1 MLVKLNLPSD
11 FILAQ
16 FLVISNRDSYDPT
29 WNVYSPIYAIRND
42 TSKLQSSIVR
52 WCTDALERLEEFDP
66 ADTEQVLRTSL
77 ELVDPSTEIANFMG
91 KVSLNGSDVQTI
103 TTKEFKFKN
112 SSFNKET
119 AERVVAL
126 SDRAAKLGNA
136 INHVMNKIRFTKA
149 TRRMRR
155 QAPMLVRS
163 LTVDGPIKVQTI
175 NGRPIS
181 DLVYKSGRRNA
192 KMDIIANEILIKKEL
207 KVNGKI
213 DGLELT
219 EDNVL
224 LNKPSQVLRP
234 LTIEKLTVGNVFEVA
249 LINAMP
255 TDEFFKLLRLKVD
268 QKIPNMIHQLTVDSM
283 TLGRFL
289 NQRNFTAMLINSL
302 KTVGNQ
308 VLTGSTTINKLT
320 VKDVVFAK
328 MPRFQQISGIHL
340 TDLVSVNTTENVV
353 INHDMQF
360 IDEVSA
366 NRLIVLERINN
377 VMVKDGRLQVLRKRG
392 PTQQLVTGEKFFD
405 NVHLMSPILLQG
417 KIESKTLEKM
427 NPIVTI
433 SESLVLVG
441 DYRINGPVT
450 IRRIMNVTEDIATTN
465 PKLGLRNLVDNGL
478 NLFTS
483 NRTSSQLTFSNVV
496 EVKRN
501 LQATSLNQKP
511 VANFVKLNFEDL
523 QTIQGVTKFT
533 NGLWVEGGTVQVD
546 VINDVDV
553 FHLNK
558 TVLKLSSSATQFID
572 GNVEF
577 VSLKAHQLVAQ
588 KMSLN
593 DKNLDLVLTTN
604 TPQSINEM
612 VVTHGKVGKVDVGEL
627 KQQQGGKIFG
637 SDVKFLISDTVTKD
651 NVGSSFIANKKF
663 TDLKVEHLTF
673 SEANEWKSII
683 RNYKNSLS
691 QDLNITGDL
700 VLKNQMRVGN
710 LEVTGTINKIS
721 YDDMTKNWLQVE
733 GDQTFTAP
741 QTFASVEVGN
751 NLIIASA
758 AINDVNIGRMISES
772 IWIDVPVIVESIEF
786 KNLIRVNGK
795 MMTPAVNG
803 MSLER
808 KLILNNTNDVQT
820 IPKLTVNGF
829 VAVEYLNFTE
839 VNGIDC
845 AKVMETFEG
854 ENGTASVTIRGG
866 ASFIYPPA
874 VTSINNANL
883 QELHDSVWM
892 SDRDVELTGEDIR
905 FLMGVRSDGAIY
917 ADVSFHLF

>member
-1 MLVKLNLPSD
+1 M
-11 FILAQ
+11 
-16 FLVISNRDSYDPT
+16 ISNQDSFDPT

-42 TSKLQSSIVR
+42 TSKLQSSIVK
-52 WCTDALERLEEFDP
+52 WCSDTLDKLEAFDP
-66 ADTEQVLRTSL
+66 ADTEQLLRSSL
-77 ELVDPSTEIANFMG
+77 ELVDPSTASASFLG
-91 KVSLNGSDVQTI
+91 KISLNGSEVQTI

-112 SSFNKET
+112 TSFNMGT
-119 AERVVAL
+119 AERVIAL
-126 SDRAAKLGNA
+126 SDRASKLANA
-136 INHVMNKIRFTKA
+136 VNHVANKIRFTKA
-149 TRRMRR
+149 TRRVRR
-155 QAPMLVRS
+155 QAPMLVKS

-207 KVNGKI
+207 KVNEKI
-213 DGLELT
+213 DGLELR

-224 LNKPSQVLRP
+224 LNKPRQVLRP
-234 LTIEKLTVGNVFEVA
+234 LTIEKLTAKNVFEVA
-249 LINAMP
+249 QLNAMP
-255 TDEFFKLLRLKVD
+255 IDEFFKLLRLKVD

-283 TLGRFL
+283 TIGRFL

-302 KTVGNQ
+302 KTVGDQ
-308 VLTGSTTINKLT
+308 VLTGPTTINKLK
-320 VKDVVFAK
+320 VNNVGFRK
-328 MPRFQQISGIHL
+328 MPRFHQISGIHL
-340 TDLVSVNTTENVV
+340 MDLVNVNSTENIM

-360 IDEVSA
+360 INELSA
-366 NRLIVLERINN
+366 NRLTVLERINN

-392 PTQQLVTGEKFFD
+392 PTQQRVTGEKFFD

-441 DYRINGPVT
+441 DYRINGPVR
-450 IRRIMNVTEDIATTN
+450 IRRIINVTEDIATSN

-483 NRTSSQLTFSNVV
+483 TRTSNQLTFKNVV
-496 EVKRN
+496 EVKGN

-511 VANFVKLNFEDL
+511 VANFIKSNFEEL
-523 QTIQGVTKFT
+523 QKIQGVTKFT
-533 NGLWVEGGTVQVD
+533 NGLFVEGGTVQVD
-546 VINDVDV
+546 VINDINV
-553 FHLNK
+553 FELNK
-558 TVLKLSSSATQFID
+558 TVLKLSSTATQFID

-577 VSLKAHQLVAQ
+577 VSLKAHQLVSQ
-588 KMSLN
+588 NVSLN

-604 TPQSINEM
+604 TPQSISEM
-612 VVTHGKVGKVDVGEL
+612 VVTHSRVGSAGVGEL
-627 KQQQGGKIFG
+627 KQQPGGKIFG
-637 SDVKFLISDTVTKD
+637 TDLNFLISDTVTKN
-651 NVGSSFIANKKF
+651 NVGSSFIANKTF
-663 TDLKVEHLTF
+663 IDLKVEHLTF
-673 SEANEWKSII
+673 SDANEWKSII
-683 RNYKNSLS
+683 NNYENSLS
-691 QDLNITGDL
+691 QDLNITGDM

-721 YDDMTKNWLQVE
+721 YDDMTRNWLQVE
-733 GDQTFTAP
+733 GDQTFAAP

-751 NLIIASA
+751 NLVIANA
-758 AINDVNIGRMISES
+758 AINDVNIGRMINES
-772 IWIDVPVIVESIEF
+772 IWIDEPVYVKIIEF
-786 KNLIRVNGK
+786 KNTIRVNGK
-795 MMTPAVNG
+795 MMTPMVNG
-803 MSLER
+803 MSLES

-854 ENGTASVTIRGG
+854 TNGTAAVTIRGG
-866 ASFIYPPA
+866 ASFIYPPN
-874 VTSINNANL
+874 VTSINTENL
-883 QELHDSVWM
+883 QQLHDSVWM
-892 SDRDVELTGEDIR
+892 ADKDVELTGDDIQ

-917 ADVSFHLF
+917 ADVSFQLF